1 VETAKI
7 KYALSLASFIA
18 VLVGLYLWESAG
30 GKLTVLNEHNFAQ
43 FVQGFDGAA
52 NRERVLLLLSPT

>member
-7 KYALSLASFIA
+7 KYALSLA

-30 GKLTVLNEHNFAQ
+30 GKLTILNEHNFAQ